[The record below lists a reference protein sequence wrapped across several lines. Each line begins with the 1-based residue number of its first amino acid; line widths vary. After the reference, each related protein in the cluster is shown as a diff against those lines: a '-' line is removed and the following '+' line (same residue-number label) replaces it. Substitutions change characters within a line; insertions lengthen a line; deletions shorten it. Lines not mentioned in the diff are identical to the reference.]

1 MTAVANGD
9 LDRKLNLAARGEIAT
24 LVDTINNMIDTL
36 STFAE
41 QVTGVARD
49 VGVDGRLG
57 GQADVPG
64 AAGVWRDLT
73 NNVNEL
79 AGNLTNQVRA
89 IRDVATAVTQGDL
102 TRSITVEARGE
113 IAQLKDTVNQMI
125 RTLAETTKVNQ
136 EQDWLKTNVARFT
149 RMLQG
154 QRDLLTVAR
163 QILNEL
169 APLVNAHH
177 GAFYM
182 TESDDEGQVLRL
194 FASLR
199 VPGAQEH
206 RERLAVRPGPRRS
219 GRARRQAHRDQPR
232 CRADY
237 IQITSRA
244 RRGAAAR
251 DRRRPDPV
259 RGRGQGRHRAR
270 VVRAVHAASSS
281 RSSTRCSSRSA
292 SSIATIEATMRTDEL
307 LRQSQS
313 LTEELRSQ
321 QDELQQTNEELE
333 EKAHQL
339 TEQKAEVE
347 KKNRQVELARQ
358 ELEEKA
364 EQLALTSKYKS
375 QFLANMSHELRTPLN
390 SLLILVAPAR
400 RQRRA
405 AT

>member
-24 LVDTINNMIDTL
+24 LVDTINDMIDTL

-154 QRDLLTVAR
+154 QRDLLDRGATDPQRARAAR
-163 QILNEL
+163 QR
-169 APLVNAHH
+169 APRRVLHDRDRRRGP
-177 GAFYM
+177 GAAA
-182 TESDDEGQVLRL
+182 VRVV
-194 FASLR
+194 R
-199 VPGAQEH
+199 VPGAQDAS
-206 RERLAVRPGPRRS
+206 RTCGGSARASSARPRS
-219 GRARRQAHRDQPR
+219 RASASCSPNVPP
-232 CRADY
+232 DY

-244 RRGAAAR
+244 RRGA
-251 DRRRPDPV
+251 RRTR
-259 RGRGQGRHRAR
+259 
-270 VVRAVHAASSS
+270 SSS
-281 RSSTRCSSRSA
+281 CRSCSKARSRA
-292 SSIATIEATMRTDEL
+292 
-307 LRQSQS
+307 
-313 LTEELRSQ
+313 
-321 QDELQQTNEELE
+321 
-333 EKAHQL
+333 
-339 TEQKAEVE
+339 
-347 KKNRQVELARQ
+347 
-358 ELEEKA
+358 
-364 EQLALTSKYKS
+364 
-375 QFLANMSHELRTPLN
+375 
-390 SLLILVAPAR
+390 
-400 RQRRA
+400 
-405 AT
+405 

>member
-1 MTAVANGD
+1 MARNLTEQVRGIATVVTAVANGD

-194 FASLR
+194 FATLR

-206 RERLAVRPGPRRS
+206 RERRGGSARASSVRRRS
-219 GRARRQAHRDQPR
+219 KASASCYQQGPGRLHPDHERARRERR
-232 CRADY
+232 RTRSSSSRSC
-237 IQITSRA
+237 SRA
-244 RRGAAAR
+244 RSRASSSS
-251 DRRRPDPV
+251 RRSSGSV
-259 RGRGQGRHRAR
+259 
-270 VVRAVHAASSS
+270 ASSS

-292 SSIATIEATMRTDEL
+292 S
-307 LRQSQS
+307 
-313 LTEELRSQ
+313 
-321 QDELQQTNEELE
+321 
-333 EKAHQL
+333 
-339 TEQKAEVE
+339 
-347 KKNRQVELARQ
+347 
-358 ELEEKA
+358 
-364 EQLALTSKYKS
+364 
-375 QFLANMSHELRTPLN
+375 
-390 SLLILVAPAR
+390 
-400 RQRRA
+400 
-405 AT
+405 